1 MPDTPQT
8 ETSEATAN
16 EIETNEATT
25 EVATEIAAETIPG
38 TELSTDQDIS
48 SDIVAYDEA
57 SEEDKNLIQPIMDEI
72 NLKDRNSILFFGTQ
86 AQEDMSTISENMLEG
101 VKNKDLGNASRS
113 LNEIVVA
120 IKGFDIDELDPTR
133 KPGFFEKLFGKA
145 KPVAEF
151 LSKYEDVRQQINAI
165 TDDLEDHKTQLLTD
179 IISLDKLYEANL
191 DYFHKLELYI
201 AAGEKKLEQLNTEIL
216 PEMAEKAKANP
227 EDMLLAQE
235 LRDMRGARD
244 DLDRRVH
251 DLRLTRQVAMQ
262 SLPSI
267 RMVQENDKSLISKI
281 NSTLINTVPLWK
293 NQLAQAVTIF
303 RMSDAAD
310 SVKKATD
317 LTNDLLESNAENL
330 QKGNYEVRK
339 QIERGVFDI
348 ESVRKAND
356 ALIATIN
363 DSLQIAEEGRVARHK
378 AVTELTE
385 METELHEAMIAAKA
399 KAEQQAEK
407 LEQSRDT
414 QQLENK
420 EV

>member
-1 MPDTPQT
+1 MSDEKQQKSPSND
-8 ETSEATAN
+8 SAT
-16 EIETNEATT
+16 IQ
-25 EVATEIAAETIPG
+25 G
-38 TELSTDQDIS
+38 TDLSTDQDIPADVIS
-48 SDIVAYDEA
+48 YEEA
-57 SEEDKNLIQPIMDEI
+57 SVEDKNMLEPLIAEI
-72 NLKDRNSILFFGTQ
+72 DLKDRNSILFFGTQ

-120 IKGFDIDELDPTR
+120 IKGFDIDQLNPSR
-133 KPGFFEKLFGKA
+133 KPGFFDRLFGKA

-151 LSKYEDVRQQINAI
+151 LSKYDDVRKQINVI
-165 TDDLEDHKTQLLTD
+165 TDNLEDHKTQLLTD

-201 AAGEKKLEQLNTEIL
+201 TAGEQKLEQLNTDVL
-216 PEMAEKAKANP
+216 PGMTEKAKTNVD
-227 EDMLLAQE
+227 DMLLAQE
-235 LRDMRGARD
+235 LRDTRSARD

-267 RMVQENDKSLISKI
+267 RMVQDNDKSLISKI

-310 SVKKATD
+310 AVKSATD
-317 LTNDLLESNAENL
+317 LTNELLESNAENL
-330 QKGNYEVRK
+330 QQGNKVVRE
-339 QIERGVFDI
+339 QIERGIFDI

-356 ALIATIN
+356 SLITTIN

-378 AVTELTE
+378 AVAELTE
-385 METELHEAMIAAKA
+385 METELHEAMVAAKA
-399 KAEQQAEK
+399 RAEKDAEK
-407 LEQSRDT
+407 LEHP
-414 QQLENK
+414 QQPEKN
-420 EV
+420 EEA